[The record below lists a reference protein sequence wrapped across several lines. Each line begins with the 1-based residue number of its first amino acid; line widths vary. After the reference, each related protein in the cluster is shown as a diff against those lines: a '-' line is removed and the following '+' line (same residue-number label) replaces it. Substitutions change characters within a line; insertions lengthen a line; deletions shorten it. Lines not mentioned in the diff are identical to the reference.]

1 MSKQTSERSGVRKQS
16 EQGGA
21 SKRVSGAGER
31 ANGRASG
38 PVCILAYSGPQV
50 SADEG
55 GELIVWNLTK
65 EHSIVHK
72 KRVQDVGSVTSM
84 VIHRDTLV
92 TGEPTK
98 DE

>member
-1 MSKQTSERSGVRKQS
+1 MIHFPRERDASERTSEWPSTS
-16 EQGGA
+16 I
-21 SKRVSGAGER
+21 
-31 ANGRASG
+31 
-38 PVCILAYSGPQV
+38 CILAYSGPQV

>member
-1 MSKQTSERSGVRKQS
+1 M
-16 EQGGA
+16 
-21 SKRVSGAGER
+21 
-31 ANGRASG
+31 
-38 PVCILAYSGPQV
+38 